1 MYKPHTQHSG
11 VSWRALLMWL
21 SAAALVLQG
30 CTSAATTQPVATQA
44 PPATEASAKPTEP
57 PADSATSAPTQA
69 AAEPKRLVIVIAE
82 EPPNLDPGEG
92 TVFALN
98 TYRNT
103 YETLVGH
110 DAATG
115 ALVPELALSWEQT
128 NDTTWRFHLR
138 QGVKFHDGEPFN
150 AEAAAWVLNYLY
162 NPDNNKHILGLG
174 SLPAGTHATAVDEY
188 TLDVTTPDPYPI
200 LPAGMFFANMASPK
214 AIQADTEG
222 AFRTMVGTGPYKFK
236 EWVAGEK
243 LILEKNSDY
252 WGGDVSEIE
261 EIEYVWRN
269 ESALRSAMAE
279 AGEADIAVAL
289 TPQDAKTGNVVAV
302 PISETHFIRMDLPN
316 PPLSD
321 IRVRRAI
328 CLLIDRQNIADKL
341 YGGYAVPATQLI
353 ASNVVGYNPDIPL
366 IPYDP
371 EQAKA
376 LIAEAAADGVPMD
389 RKITVYLRS
398 TVDQIVLQMM
408 LAILATTNEAGLNL
422 NLEVYEPAKYQA
434 IARQQPVPADRLA
447 IFWGR
452 HGNEMQDASFTI
464 TTYYMPGGVHMTLS
478 DATGQAFVDLYK
490 EASRLSG
497 PERQTA
503 LAEVMKFQ
511 ADNVVASCPIVHMQY
526 IYKLA
531 DGVQFQPRPD
541 HLILAKDV
549 KLP

>member
-1 MYKPHTQHSG
+1 MFKLYVCRSG
-11 VSWRALLMWL
+11 IAWRTLLLLL
-21 SAAALVLQG
+21 SLVALVLQA
-30 CTSAATTQPVATQA
+30 CASATPTQSPSQPAATEA
-44 PPATEASAKPTEP
+44 PATEAPAKPTEP
-57 PADSATSAPTQA
+57 SPAES
-69 AAEPKRLVIVIAE
+69 KKLVIVVGE

-92 TVFALN
+92 TIIALN

-110 DAATG
+110 DPATG

-162 NPDNNKHILGLG
+162 DPDNNKHILGNV
-174 SLPAGTHATAVDEY
+174 PAGTHATAVDEN
-188 TLDVTTPDPYPI
+188 TLDVTTLDTYPA
-200 LPAGMFFANMASPK
+200 LPATMFFANMASPK
-214 AIQADTEG
+214 SIQADIDG

-243 LILEKNSDY
+243 LVLERNPDY
-252 WGGDVSEIE
+252 WGGQVSDIA

-269 ESALRSAMAE
+269 ESAVRSAMAE
-279 AGEADIAVAL
+279 TGEADIAVAL
-289 TPQDAKTGNVVAV
+289 DPQDTKTGNVVPV
-302 PISETHFIRMDLPN
+302 PISETPFIRMDLPN

-321 IRVRRAI
+321 IRIRRAI

-371 EQAKA
+371 EQAKV
-376 LIAEAAADGVPMD
+376 LIEQARADGVPVD
-389 RKITVYLRS
+389 NKITVYLRS
-398 TVDQIVLQMM
+398 TSDQTTLQMM
-408 LAILATTNEAGLNL
+408 LAILAATNEAGLNL
-422 NLEVYEPAKYQA
+422 NLELNEPAKHQA
-434 IARQQPVPADRLA
+434 IARQLPVPPDRLA
-447 IFWGR
+447 IFWGQ

-464 TTYYMPGGVHMTLS
+464 QAYYMPSGIHSTLS
-478 DATGQAFVDLYK
+478 DATGQAFVDLYT

-503 LAEVMKFQ
+503 LAEVMRFQ
-511 ADNVVASCPIVHMQY
+511 ADNVVATCPIVYIQY

-549 KLP
+549 KFP